1 MKQNKHGLILC
12 AGGKNQYINEARYAA
27 KTFKRFNPT
36 IPVTLFTDQN
46 ITAHGEFDRIIIET
60 GLGHPQKLKMH
71 GMLHTPYERTLYL
84 DSDTR
89 TCGSLAELFAVLD
102 FYNIG
107 FTHRVKCKW
116 PPNSTPIFVDY
127 VDYNCL
133 QGGMLLF
140 NKSKPATAFIKKWQ
154 HTFNQTPDEL
164 VQPGTQYGDQVVLNN
179 IFSEL
184 TPNHKTELNPVY
196 LPNRIYNARP
206 WMWEQL
212 KRDGL
217 WSDVKV
223 LHARGLNTSTFIT
236 TLNKIKHKIGQG

>member
-107 FTHRVKCKW
+107 FTHRIKCKW
-116 PPNSTPIFVDY
+116 PPIQLPFSST
-127 VDYNCL
+127 
-133 QGGMLLF
+133 
-140 NKSKPATAFIKKWQ
+140 
-154 HTFNQTPDEL
+154 
-164 VQPGTQYGDQVVLNN
+164 
-179 IFSEL
+179 
-184 TPNHKTELNPVY
+184 
-196 LPNRIYNARP
+196 
-206 WMWEQL
+206 
-212 KRDGL
+212 
-217 WSDVKV
+217 
-223 LHARGLNTSTFIT
+223 TSTIIVCKAGCYSSKSRNPPPHSSKCGKT
-236 TLNKIKHKIGQG
+236 YSIKLQMNSYNQEPNMEIKLY